1 METSGEITTDLRFT
15 DLPKVLPA
23 GTQLWVNNTRVIRAR
38 LLLQK
43 PTGGRLE
50 VFLLEPHEMSME
62 QALASTQSVVW
73 KCMVKGGKRWTAGEA
88 GLNVEDAAG
97 KWEVARQ
104 TRGHGRGCALHR
116 IEVDRTVRRRLVKS
130 VKRVSLSCWRPWAK
144 CRCRLTCGA
153 QRRSKTQKIIRR
165 FMPKCPVQWR
175 LRRQGCIL
183 MRR

>member
-1 METSGEITTDLRFT
+1 MQTADYAYELPESAIAVHPVMPRSSARLLTWRQGAVTTDLQFT

-62 QALASTQSVVW
+62 QALASTESVVW

-97 KWEVARQ
+97 KWEVNA
-104 TRGHGRGCALHR
+104 
-116 IEVDRTVRRRLVKS
+116 
-130 VKRVSLSCWRPWAK
+130 KRVGMDEGVRYIELKWTHRSAASGESREASFAELLEASTNSPRSANWSCP
-144 CRCRLTCGA
+144 
-153 QRRSKTQKIIRR
+153 
-165 FMPKCPVQWR
+165 
-175 LRRQGCIL
+175 
-183 MRR
+183 

>member
-1 METSGEITTDLRFT
+1 MQTADYAYELPESAIAVHPVMPRSSARLLTWRQGAVTTDLRFT

-97 KWEVARQ
+97 KWEVNA
-104 TRGHGRGCALHR
+104 
-116 IEVDRTVRRRLVKS
+116 
-130 VKRVSLSCWRPWAK
+130 KRVGMDEGVRYIELKWTHRSAASGESREASFAELLEASTNSPRSANWSCP
-144 CRCRLTCGA
+144 
-153 QRRSKTQKIIRR
+153 
-165 FMPKCPVQWR
+165 
-175 LRRQGCIL
+175 
-183 MRR
+183 